1 MGAGCAGRAD
11 VLEKGGRTRV
21 MDDSMDVLRYTD
33 EWGPWRMA
41 DTGQQERRVRWRSP
55 TAGLGDGEV
64 EGW

>member
-1 MGAGCAGRAD
+1 
-11 VLEKGGRTRV
+11 
-21 MDDSMDVLRYTD
+21 MDDGMDGLRYAD